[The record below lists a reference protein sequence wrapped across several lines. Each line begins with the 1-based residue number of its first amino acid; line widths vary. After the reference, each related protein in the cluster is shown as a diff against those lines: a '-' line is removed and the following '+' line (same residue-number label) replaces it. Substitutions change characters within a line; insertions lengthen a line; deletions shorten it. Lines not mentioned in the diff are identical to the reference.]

1 MRVSPKLVVFLPMK
15 VTATEVAV
23 AHGAPD
29 VVVRVDVAS
38 VEVDAPEQMPLPARA
53 DVG

>member
-1 MRVSPKLVVFLPMK
+1 MVAFLPMK
-15 VTATEVAV
+15 VTATDVAV

-29 VVVRVDVAS
+29 VVVRVEVAS
-38 VEVDAPEQMPLPARA
+38 VVVDAPVQMPLPESA